1 MIFNMIANGGGA
13 STPRFGIATCSPTDP
28 YLTTSL
34 SFNGLLGE
42 PQAFCAILVPKGKKT
57 SIYIELNKD
66 NLDHF
71 YISHFVYDGVEI
83 STAVASRNMPDSI
96 RLYAYGNGY
105 NAESNAYSFVY
116 SNGTLTISRNSIV
129 INDGSFYSGDSYMQ
143 YELLYI
149 Y

>member
-1 MIFNMIANGGGA
+1 MIFNMIASGGGA
-13 STPRFGIATCSPTDP
+13 SAPRFGVATGNPTSSPS
-28 YLTTSL
+28 TSL
-34 SFNGLLGE
+34 SFTNLLGE

-57 SIYIELNKD
+57 SIYIELNTGD
-66 NLDHF
+66 NNHY

-83 STAVASRNMPDSI
+83 STAVVSRWTSGLF

-105 NAESNAYSFVY
+105 NAENNAYSFVY
-116 SNGTLTISRNSIV
+116 SNGTLTISRNTTLV
-129 INDGSFYSGDSYMQ
+129 NDGSFYSGDPDMQ

>member
-28 YLTTSL
+28 YSTRSL

-42 PQAFCAILVPKGKKT
+42 PQAFCVILVPKGKET
-57 SIYIELNKD
+57 SIYINISND
-66 NLDHF
+66 RY

-83 STAVASRNMPDSI
+83 STAVTYKDSSLF

-105 NAESNAYSFVY
+105 NAENNAYSFSY
-116 SNGTLTISRNSIV
+116 SNGTLTISKISNV
-129 INDGSFYSGDSYMQ
+129 VNHGSFYSDDSILQ

>member
-13 STPRFGIATCSPTDP
+13 STPRFGIATCSPTAP
-28 YLTTSL
+28 YSTTSL

-42 PQAFCAILVPKGKKT
+42 PQAFCVILVPKGKNT
-57 SIYIELNKD
+57 SIDIDLIKD
-66 NLDHF
+66 NYDHF

-83 STAVASRNMPDSI
+83 STAVASRWVPSSFS
-96 RLYAYGNGY
+96 LCAYGNGY
-105 NAESNAYSFVY
+105 NAENNAYGFVY
-116 SNGTLTISRNSIV
+116 SNGTLTISRNSNLS
-129 INDGSFYSGDSYMQ
+129 NDGTFYSGDSNMQ